1 MSADNINRAFLDTN
15 IFIYMYAVS
24 EPHKKETS
32 LSLLDSCDCVTSTQA
47 INEICN
53 VLTRK
58 IRTPFEDIRKI
69 VNDIYNICEV
79 RLIQKQT
86 GLNTIDLK
94 ERYGFSFYD
103 SLMLSSALESNCNI
117 LYSEDMAD
125 GQTIE
130 GKLKIV
136 NPFKK

>member
-1 MSADNINRAFLDTN
+1 
-15 IFIYMYAVS
+15 MYAVS
-24 EPHKKETS
+24 EPQKKETS

-58 IRTPFEDIRKI
+58 IQTPFEDMRKI
-69 VNDIYNICEV
+69 VNDVYNICEV

-86 GLNTIDLK
+86 ELNAIDLK

-103 SLMLSSALESNCNI
+103 SLMISSALESNCNI

-130 GKLKIV
+130 GKLRIV
-136 NPFKK
+136 NPFNK

>member
-1 MSADNINRAFLDTN
+1 
-15 IFIYMYAVS
+15 MYAVS

-32 LSLLDSCDCVTSTQA
+32 LSLLDGCDCVTSTQA

-58 IRTPFEDIRKI
+58 IQTPFEDIRKI
-69 VNDIYNICEV
+69 VNDVYNICEV

-86 GLNTIDLK
+86 ELNAIDLK

-130 GKLKIV
+130 GKLRIV
-136 NPFKK
+136 NPFNE

>member
-1 MSADNINRAFLDTN
+1 MNADRVFLDTN

-24 EPHKKETS
+24 EPQKKETC
-32 LSLLDSCDCVTSTQA
+32 LSLLDSGDCVTSTQA

-58 IRTPFEDIRKI
+58 IQTPFEDIQKI

-86 GLNTIDLK
+86 ALNALALK
-94 ERYGFSFYD
+94 ERYGFSFFD
-103 SLMLSSALESNCNI
+103 CLMLSSALESNCNI

-136 NPFKK
+136 NPFNK

>member
-1 MSADNINRAFLDTN
+1 MNADRVFFDTN

-24 EPHKKETS
+24 EPHKKETC
-32 LSLLDSCDCVTSTQA
+32 LSLLDSGVCVTSTQA

-58 IRTPFEDIRKI
+58 IQTPFEDIKKI

-79 RLIQKQT
+79 RIIQKQT
-86 GLNTIDLK
+86 ALNALDLK
-94 ERYGFSFYD
+94 ERYGFSFFD
-103 SLMLSSALESNCNI
+103 CLMLSSALESDCAI

-125 GQTIE
+125 GQVIE
-130 GKLKIV
+130 GKIKIV
-136 NPFKK
+136 NPFNK

>member
-15 IFIYMYAVS
+15 IFIYMYALS
-24 EPHKKETS
+24 EPYKKETC

-58 IRTPFEDIRKI
+58 ILTPFEDIKI
-69 VNDIYNICEV
+69 VVKDIYNICEV
-79 RLIQKQT
+79 RLIQKQSA
-86 GLNTIDLK
+86 LDALKLK
-94 ERYGFSFYD
+94 ERYGFSFFD
-103 SLMLSSALESNCNI
+103 SLMLSSALDSNCNI
-117 LYSEDMAD
+117 IYSEDMAD

-136 NPFKK
+136 NPFNK

>member
-1 MSADNINRAFLDTN
+1 MNADRVFFDTN

-24 EPHKKETS
+24 EPYKKETC
-32 LSLLDSCDCVTSTQA
+32 LSLLDRCDCVTSTQA

-58 IRTPFEDIRKI
+58 IHTPFEDIKKI

-86 GLNTIDLK
+86 VLNALDLK
-94 ERYGFSFYD
+94 DRYGFSFFD
-103 SLMLSSALESNCNI
+103 CLMLSSALESNCSV

-125 GQTIE
+125 GQMIE
-130 GKLKIV
+130 AKLKIA
-136 NPFKK
+136 NPFNE